1 MCAALALNNAPF
13 SLHTLYKLCFCK
25 AERLSESL
33 AGMVQMYPYVPYVE
47 AGGLHH
53 FNDGLGSILLRELG
67 TETSPAQIKQQ
78 ASYVARYRVTGAC
91 D

>member
-1 MCAALALNNAPF
+1 
-13 SLHTLYKLCFCK
+13 
-25 AERLSESL
+25 
-33 AGMVQMYPYVPYVE
+33 MYLYVPYVE
-47 AGGLHH
+47 TGGLHH
-53 FNDGLGSILLRELG
+53 FNDGLGSILLQELG